1 MISLRFFG
9 GGFCNNKWTF
19 TELHWGSGHCSSVWS
34 SVRGNCEC
42 WENACLL
49 CYHLQLMA
57 LRNPHLELNAIRL
70 CPEEKKKV
78 LSMAPT
84 AWCPQQNKQANRRRA
99 TVRSFRAP
107 PSSCVCMC
115 IHVCLA
121 DVEGWR
127 EGERLQVRISTIEWC
142 LTHDDLSKQHIQKI
156 TCLRVK
162 TWVWGWSSI
171 CVQFKVRV

>member
-1 MISLRFFG
+1 MLGECLPVVLPSAINGSEKPTFGAECHSSLPR
-9 GGFCNNKWTF
+9 
-19 TELHWGSGHCSSVWS
+19 
-34 SVRGNCEC
+34 RG
-42 WENACLL
+42 
-49 CYHLQLMA
+49 
-57 LRNPHLELNAIRL
+57 
-70 CPEEKKKV
+70 KKV
-78 LSMAPT
+78 LSMAPA

-127 EGERLQVRISTIEWC
+127 EGERLQVRIDTIEWC
-142 LTHDDLSKQHIQKI
+142 LTHDDLSKQHNQKI

-162 TWVWGWSSI
+162 TWV
-171 CVQFKVRV
+171 

>member
-1 MISLRFFG
+1 MTSLWVFFH
-9 GGFCNNKWTF
+9 NNKWIF
-19 TELHWGSGHCSSVWS
+19 TEQHWGSGHISLKDEISMSAGRSSVWS

-49 CYHLQLMA
+49 CYHLHLMA

-70 CPEEKKKV
+70 CPEEKKV
-78 LSMAPT
+78 FSIAPT
-84 AWCPQQNKQANRRRA
+84 EWCPQQNKQANRRRA

-115 IHVCLA
+115 IHACLA
-121 DVEGWR
+121 YVEGR
-127 EGERLQVRISTIEWC
+127 RGGERLQVRIDTIEWC
-142 LTHDDLSKQHIQKI
+142 LTHDDLSKQHKI

-162 TWVWGWSSI
+162 TRFWSWS
-171 CVQFKVRV
+171 